1 MLTAFLQA
9 YLLAVGYLNREEYF
23 LRFNCSFSVSCEKLL
38 IHRDS
43 PPALCRARR
52 GQWWMSEH
60 LGWRMERD
68 IYDRTFRLH
77 KSFLIWYQF
86 SFSTHFRCSNKSGF
100 SQLYFDHHVYQMY
113 IMDYISVHICIR
125 TDERDLSKSSFLHL
139 IKAETLV
146 EFISSISTQVPLSPF
161 HSLHSNMLHKK
172 PLKRQTTSQK

>member
-1 MLTAFLQA
+1 MKNFSSIVTV
-9 YLLAVGYLNREEYF
+9 LLP
-23 LRFNCSFSVSCEKLL
+23 SVEQGEISGEWASQMKNGK
-38 IHRDS
+38 S
-43 PPALCRARR
+43 
-52 GQWWMSEH
+52 
-60 LGWRMERD
+60 